1 MSLNTNFL
9 ELEIEE
15 VITKIQMLADNKE
28 VVKIWTKGNDSS
40 FYRLCDLLVLKT
52 ADKSDV
58 LLSFFSE
65 GEDRD
70 ATLIGKKAFISFHF
84 NEVDYFAEGM
94 MIKDEAHD
102 KIILRLEG
110 KVYRSEKRGNE
121 RLITFPHHQVYAYFK
136 IIQKEESN
144 VVSINKADDREYKD
158 FKVKQKTDLK
168 EKLSRKIDD
177 LEDLV
182 GFRTLDI
189 SKNGIAFV
197 VSNDESIHFKEEKKL
212 SFYILFNSEVFL
224 IKGAK
229 LVYKVNY
236 LSGIENQKRL
246 KIGLTYNPSEKL
258 TTHLSSVLSQSA
270 SPDLTQK
277 EFEDFIDK

>member
-1 MSLNTNFL
+1 MDTNFL

-40 FYRLCDLLVLKT
+40 FYRLCDLLVLKLP
-52 ADKSDV
+52 DKSDV
-58 LLSFFSE
+58 LMSFFSE

-94 MIKDEAHD
+94 MIKDESND

-136 IIQKEESN
+136 IIQQEESN
-144 VVSINKADDREYKD
+144 VVSINRTDEKEYKD

-197 VSNDESIHFKEEKKL
+197 VGENESIHFKEEKKL
-212 SFYILFNSEVFL
+212 SFYILFNNEVFL
-224 IKGAK
+224 IKGSK

-236 LSGIENQKRL
+236 LSGSENQNRL

-258 TTHLSSVLSQSA
+258 TNHLSEVLSKSS

-277 EFEDFIDK
+277 EFEDFVDQ

>member
-1 MSLNTNFL
+1 MTVGTNFL

-15 VITKIQMLADNKE
+15 VITKIQMLSDNKE

-40 FYRLCDLLVLKT
+40 FYRLCDLLILKG

-84 NEVDYFAEGM
+84 NEIDYFAEGM

-110 KVYRSEKRGNE
+110 KVYRSEKRDNE

-136 IIQKEESN
+136 IIQKEETN
-144 VVSINKADDREYKD
+144 VVSIKRSDEKEYKD
-158 FKVKQKTDLK
+158 FKVQQKTDLK

-197 VSNDESIHFKEEKKL
+197 VGNDESIHFKEEKKL

-236 LSGIENQKRL
+236 LSGVENQKRL

-258 TTHLSSVLSQSA
+258 TNHLSAVLSKSS

-277 EFEDFIDK
+277 EFEDFIDT